1 MAQRRRDQS
10 PGLGAVR
17 TGAGELG
24 DPSPSPPW
32 DGCVGEGDFYPHVA
46 FWRDFPAPWQGSE
59 QIPGGD
65 GASVPWWHGEGRAA
79 PRCERQRWGSPRGLL
94 SAPCWSRGA
103 PGLSACQMAPLPGSS
118 TAGADI
124 CASSPAW
131 LRSAP
136 RHGAGGSPAGSLRVA
151 FPCHQPP
158 CDEPASPVW
167 VLGGETEAAGREAA
181 ELSLDPHHP
190 HHPHHPTPHPG
201 VVLSCR
207 ALTSGCQELGGGEGG
222 LGQGLGQ
229 RWHRLP
235 PMCPGL
241 WGCLAPPAAASQ
253 AWGCERGCGVAWWW
267 PGGDPGGGLV
277 VARSHPR
284 CCAPRHPVAVLGSVA
299 PTTAPAPRGQPVAC
313 PRVPWVPPEDV
324 DGCAEV

>member
-1 MAQRRRDQS
+1 MWWRGRRERGCARAGGFVLCSGVRGERWLSAGEIRAQ
-10 PGLGAVR
+10 GLG
-17 TGAGELG
+17 LG
-24 DPSPSPPW
+24 SWGILPQAPPW
-32 DGCVGEGDFYPHVA
+32 DGCVGVGDFCPHVA

-79 PRCERQRWGSPRGLL
+79 PRCERQRWGPPRGLL

-103 PGLSACQMAPLPGSS
+103 PGLSACQTAPLPGSS

-158 CDEPASPVW
+158 FDEPASPVW

-190 HHPHHPTPHPG
+190 HHPHHPTPRPG

-207 ALTSGCQELGGGEGG
+207 ALTSGCQEPGGGEGG

-253 AWGCERGCGVAWWW
+253 PRGCERGCGVAWW
-267 PGGDPGGGLV
+267 
-277 VARSHPR
+277 
-284 CCAPRHPVAVLGSVA
+284 
-299 PTTAPAPRGQPVAC
+299 
-313 PRVPWVPPEDV
+313 
-324 DGCAEV
+324 